1 MAPLQKLAAFRHTGE
16 LPARINSGD
25 PPRMFRNLSTYGL
38 PLSGRPSELI
48 ELALSFGFDAMDIDL
63 VDFQQQA
70 ETFGVLHARRL
81 MVSARLKC
89 GVFQLPITLGGDEE
103 TFQAE
108 LAVLPQ
114 RLELA
119 RSTEATR
126 AVATIAAASDEHSF
140 KDFFELHRTRL
151 DILGGML
158 ESHGITLGLA
168 ITPENEAREGKA
180 NTFIHTYEGLLGLLV
195 ASHASVGAVVD
206 AWTMHVTGESLDLIG
221 TTPKGRIV
229 EVRLSDAPK
238 DVPPAELVHTQRLMP
253 GETACISTTALL
265 TQVRDAGFDGPVTPW
280 ADRSTLAG
288 KGRERIVKVAGDRL
302 EAAWREAGLP
312 IVPRWFTPV
321 AKDAFGRPINEEV
334 FAGAE

>member
-1 MAPLQKLAAFRHTGE
+1 
-16 LPARINSGD
+16 
-25 PPRMFRNLSTYGL
+25 MFRNLSTFGL

-70 ETFGVLHARRL
+70 ETFGVPHARRL

-89 GVFQLPITLGGDEE
+89 GVFQLPVTLGGDEA
-103 TFQAE
+103 TFKAE
-108 LAVLPQ
+108 LAALPQ

-119 RSTEATR
+119 RATEATR

-151 DILGGML
+151 DTLAGML
-158 ESHGITLGLA
+158 DPHGISLGLA
-168 ITPENEAREGKA
+168 ITPEAEARADKA
-180 NTFIHTYEGLLGLLV
+180 HTFIHTYEGLLGLLAV
-195 ASHASVGAVVD
+195 SHARVGAVVD
-206 AWTMHVTGESLDLIG
+206 AWAFHVTGEPLDMIAK
-221 TTPKGRIV
+221 TPRGRIV

-238 DVPPAELVHTQRLMP
+238 DVPVAELTHAHRLMP
-253 GETACISTTALL
+253 GETGCISMAAVL
-265 TQVRDAGFDGPVTPW
+265 TQAKNAGFDGPVTPW

-288 KGRERIVKVAGDRL
+288 RGRERIVKLAGDRL

-321 AKDAFGRPINEEV
+321 AKDAFGRPISEEA